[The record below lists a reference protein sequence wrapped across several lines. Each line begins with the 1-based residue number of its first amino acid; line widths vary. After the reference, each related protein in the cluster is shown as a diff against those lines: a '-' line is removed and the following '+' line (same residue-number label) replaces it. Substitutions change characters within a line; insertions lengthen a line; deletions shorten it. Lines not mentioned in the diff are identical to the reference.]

1 MKLSVIIVN
10 YNARYFLD
18 LCLQS
23 VKRAVKGIDAEVI
36 VVDNASTDNSVMMVK
51 AQHPWVKLILSSE
64 NCGFAKANNMAI
76 REAKGEFVLLQ
87 NPDTIVAEDTYQQC
101 LLYLNEN
108 NFVGALGMRMID
120 GSGEFLRESKRG
132 LPTPLTAIFRASGL
146 SYIFPKSKLFARY
159 YVGHLVNNRNAEVP
173 ILAGAYML
181 IRKTALDTC
190 GLLDE
195 DYFMYGEDIDL
206 SYRIDRGG
214 FTNSYF
220 GLSSIIHFKGE
231 STSKQSDKY
240 LNSFFGAMEVFY
252 QKHFSGNMSVW
263 INGLIHWGIKT
274 KKVLKKLIVKRSEPI
289 SSELPTHLILCG
301 TSNAEKERI
310 ENTLDNTYNFTEVQS
325 VDALKPG
332 EKQGGVIFSPRLA
345 YKDVINWISNNAS
358 KGTYF
363 FLSGDG
369 TFILGSPNKD
379 FPGKVW
385 PLKPL
390 PVTAEDKL

>member
-23 VKRAVKGIDAEVI
+23 VKRAMQGIDTEVI
-36 VVDNASTDNSVMMVK
+36 VVDNASTDTSVDMIREK
-51 AQHPWVKLILSSE
+51 FPWVNLIENKE
-64 NCGFAKANNMAI
+64 NCGFSKANNIAI
-76 REAKGEFVLLQ
+76 KQAKGQFILLQ
-87 NPDTIVAEDTYQQC
+87 NPDTIVAEDTYEQC
-101 LLYLNEN
+101 LLYLDEN
-108 NFVGALGMRMID
+108 DYVGALGIRMVD
-120 GSGEFLRESKRG
+120 GSGEYLRESKRG
-132 LPTPLTAIFRASGL
+132 LPTPMTAIFRAAGL

-173 ILAGAYML
+173 ILAGAYMM

-220 GLSSIIHFKGE
+220 GLASIIHFKGE
-231 STSKQSDKY
+231 STSKQTDKY
-240 LNSFFGAMEVFY
+240 LNSFFGAMEIFY
-252 QKHFSGNMSVW
+252 QKHFSGSMSVW

-274 KKVLKKLIVKRSEPI
+274 KKVFKKMIIRRSEPV
-289 SSELPTHLILCG
+289 SSDLPEKLVICGSNQPEVELIKKTFSKG
-301 TSNAEKERI
+301 
-310 ENTLDNTYNFTEVQS
+310 FTFEEVQS
-325 VDALKPG
+325 VDGLKLIDEG
-332 EKQGGVIFSPRLA
+332 KGIIFSPRLA
-345 YKDVINWISNNAS
+345 YKDVINWVSGNAT
-358 KGTYF
+358 KAKF
-363 FLSGDG
+363 FFMSGDRN
-369 TFILGSPNKD
+369 FILGSPNKD

-385 PLKPL
+385 NLKNQ
-390 PVTAEDKL
+390 ES

>member
-23 VKRAVKGIDAEVI
+23 VKRAMQGIDTEVI
-36 VVDNASTDNSVMMVK
+36 VVDNASTDTSVSMVK
-51 AQHPWVKLILSSE
+51 EKFPWVNLIENKE
-64 NCGFAKANNMAI
+64 NCGFSKANNIAI
-76 REAKGEFVLLQ
+76 KKAKGQFVLLQ
-87 NPDTIVAEDTYQQC
+87 NPDTIVAEDTYEQC
-101 LLYLNEN
+101 LLYLDEN
-108 NFVGALGMRMID
+108 DYVGALGIRMVD
-120 GSGEFLRESKRG
+120 GSGEYLRESKRG
-132 LPTPLTAIFRASGL
+132 LPTPMTAIFRAAGL
-146 SYIFPKSKLFARY
+146 SYIFPKSKIFARY

-173 ILAGAYML
+173 ILAGAFMM

-220 GLSSIIHFKGE
+220 GLASIIHFKGE

-240 LNSFFGAMEVFY
+240 LNSFFGAMEIFY
-252 QKHFSGNMSVW
+252 QKHFSGSMSVW

-274 KKVLKKLIVKRSEPI
+274 KKVLKKLIIRRSEPV
-289 SSELPTHLILCG
+289 SSELPKSLVICGGSPGEIELI
-301 TSNAEKERI
+301 K
-310 ENTLDNTYNFTEVQS
+310 NTFSKDHTFEEVQS
-325 VDALKPG
+325 VDGLKLKDEG
-332 EKQGGVIFSPRLA
+332 KGIIFSPRLA
-345 YKDVINWISNNAS
+345 YKDVINWVSNNAT
-358 KGTYF
+358 KAKF
-363 FLSGDG
+363 FFMSGDRS
-369 TFILGSPNKD
+369 FILDSPNKD

-385 PLKPL
+385 QLKD
-390 PVTAEDKL
+390 TES

>member
-1 MKLSVIIVN
+1 MFANKKFIQLKLSVIIVN

-18 LCLQS
+18 ICLQS
-23 VKRAVKGIDAEVI
+23 SKRAMQGIDAELV
-36 VVDNASTDNSVMMVK
+36 VVDNASTDDSVLMVK
-51 AQHPWVKLILSSE
+51 KSHPWVRLIENKE

-76 REAKGEFVLLQ
+76 MQAKGEFVLLQ
-87 NPDTIVAEDTYQQC
+87 NPDTIVAEDTYHQC
-101 LLYLNEN
+101 LLYLEEN
-108 NFVGALGMRMID
+108 NFVGALGIRMID

-146 SYIFPKSKLFARY
+146 SYIFPKSRIFARY

-173 ILAGAYML
+173 ILAGAYMM
-181 IRKTALDTC
+181 IRKTALDAC

-220 GLSSIIHFKGE
+220 GLASIIHFKGE

-240 LNSFFGAMEVFY
+240 LNSFFGAMEIFY
-252 QKHFSGNMSVW
+252 QKHFSGTMSVW

-274 KKVLKKLIVKRSEPI
+274 KKVLKKIIIRRSDPVG
-289 SSELPTHLILCG
+289 SDLPEELILCG
-301 TSNAEKERI
+301 VGVNEKEAI
-310 ENTLDNTYNFTEVQS
+310 TKNLGTEFTYTEVQS
-325 VDALKPG
+325 VDALKMKKEETG
-332 EKQGGVIFSPRLA
+332 IVFSPRLA
-345 YKDVINWISNNAS
+345 YKEVINWISNNAS
-358 KGTYF
+358 KGKYF
-363 FLSGDG
+363 FLSNDHS
-369 TFILGSPNKD
+369 FILGSPNKD

-385 PLKPL
+385 HLKN
-390 PVTAEDKL
+390 